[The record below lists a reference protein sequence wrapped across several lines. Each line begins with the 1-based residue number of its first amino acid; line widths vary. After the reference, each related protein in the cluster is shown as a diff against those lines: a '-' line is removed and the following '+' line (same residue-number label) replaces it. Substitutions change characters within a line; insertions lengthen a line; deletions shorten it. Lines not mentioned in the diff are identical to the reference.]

1 MPSKTKTGSKMKS
14 TAKSPINTGKVVQI
28 IGPVVDVE
36 FPPGNLP
43 DIYDALTIQLPNYPH
58 PKDGPP
64 LAESIQLTLE
74 VQQHLGDNIVR
85 AVALSSTDGLKRG
98 TLVKNTKEQISVP
111 VGVETLGR
119 IFNVVGKPIDGLSD
133 IKAKKHY
140 PIHRDPPTLT
150 EQETKPEI
158 LETGIKVID
167 LIAPFLKGGKI
178 GVFGGAGVGKTV
190 IIQELINNIAK
201 EHGGYSVFAG
211 VGERTREGNDLYRE
225 MKEAGVLSKLAMVF
239 GQMNEPPGARFRV
252 ALAALS
258 IAEYFRDEKNQDVLL
273 FIDNIFRFAQAG
285 SEVSALLG
293 RTPSAVGYQPTL
305 ASEMGELQE
314 RITSTKKGS
323 ITSLQA
329 IYVPADDY
337 TDPAPVATFAHLD
350 STISLERSIAEQGIY
365 PAVDPLTS
373 TSRALDP
380 AIVGAKHYE
389 VARNVQK
396 VLQRY
401 RELADIIAIL
411 GVEELSDEDK
421 ITVTRARKIS
431 KFLSQPMFVAETF
444 TGKKGAY
451 VTTDKTVDSFER
463 ILNGEYDSVDE
474 QSFYMVGDIYQVKK

>member
-1 MPSKTKTGSKMKS
+1 MSKTNN
-14 TAKSPINTGKVVQI
+14 NTGRIIQI
-28 IGPVVDVE
+28 IGPVVDIE
-36 FPPGNLP
+36 FESGNIP
-43 DIYDALTIQLPNYPH
+43 NIYDALEVKMPSGKLIF
-58 PKDGPP
+58 
-64 LAESIQLTLE
+64 E
-74 VQQHLGDNIVR
+74 VQQHLGDNIIR
-85 AVALSSTDGLKRG
+85 AISLGSTEGLKRG
-98 TLVKNTKEQISVP
+98 TTAVNTKAPISVP
-111 VGVETLGR
+111 VGTETLGR
-119 IFNVVGKPIDGLSD
+119 IFNVIGEPIDGLGPV
-133 IKAKKHY
+133 KAKKYY
-140 PIHRDPPTLT
+140 PIHRESPSLED
-150 EQETKPEI
+150 QETKPEI

-225 MKEAGVLSKLAMVF
+225 MKEAGVLDKLAMVF

-252 ALAALS
+252 ALSALS

-305 ASEMGELQE
+305 AAEMGQLQE

-350 STISLERSIAEQGIY
+350 STISLERSIAEKGIY

-373 TSRALDP
+373 SSRALDP
-380 AIVGAKHYE
+380 QIVGQKHYT

-401 RELADIIAIL
+401 KELSDIIAIL

-421 ITVTRARKIS
+421 IAVARARKIQS
-431 KFLSQPMFVAETF
+431 FLSQPMFVAETF
-444 TGKKGAY
+444 TGKKGTY
-451 VTTDKTVDSFER
+451 VPIEKTVDDFEK

-474 QSFYMVGDIYQVKK
+474 SEFYMKGDISTVKK

>member
-1 MPSKTKTGSKMKS
+1 MPSKTKTASKMKNRPKSS
-14 TAKSPINTGKVVQI
+14 TANGTVVQI

-36 FPPGNLP
+36 FASGKLP
-43 DIYDALTIQLPNYPH
+43 QIYDALTIKLPTDPQTH
-58 PKDGPP
+58 KPTD
-64 LAESIQLTLE
+64 LTLE
-74 VQQHLGDNIVR
+74 VQQHLGESVVR
-85 AVALSSTDGLKRG
+85 CVALESTDGLKRG
-98 TLVKNTKEQISVP
+98 TQAINTNAPISVP

-119 IFNVVGKPIDGLSD
+119 IFNVSGKTIDGRGEVR
-133 IKAKKHY
+133 AKKYY
-140 PIHRDPPTLT
+140 PIHRPSPTLI
-150 EQETKPEI
+150 EQETKPEV
-158 LETGIKVID
+158 LETGIKVLD
-167 LIAPFLKGGKI
+167 LVAPFIKGGKI

-225 MKEAGVLSKLAMVF
+225 MIEAGVLDKLAMVF

-258 IAEYFRDEKNQDVLL
+258 IAEYFRDDKKQDVLL

-365 PAVDPLTS
+365 PAVDPLNS
-373 TSRALDP
+373 SSRALDP
-380 AIVGAKHYE
+380 AIVGQKHYD
-389 VARNVQK
+389 VARMVQK

-421 ITVTRARKIS
+421 VTVSRARKIQR
-431 KFLSQPMFVAETF
+431 FLSQPMFVAETF
-444 TGKKGAY
+444 TGRGGQY
-451 VTTDKTVDSFER
+451 VPIEKTVESFEK
-463 ILNGEYDSVDE
+463 ILAGDYDSVDE
-474 QSFYMVGDIYQVKK
+474 SSFYMVGDISQVKR